1 MGEQRTTRN
10 EHVSGTLAQSI
21 REFGSAKQV
30 ARAAGCSVATAGRY
44 RRGETIPD
52 AVTIAR
58 LMAASRRIADA
69 MLRLAGLDDVS
80 LQLQEMRLQRD
91 LEELRA
97 RRSAQ
102 SNATSVAQAGLGPR
116 TDMVGDV

>member
-10 EHVSGTLAQSI
+10 ERVSGTLAQSI
-21 REFGSAKQV
+21 REFGSAKKV

-44 RRGETIPD
+44 QRGETIPD

-58 LMAASRRIADA
+58 LMAASRCIADA

-80 LQLQEMRLQRD
+80 LHLQEMRLERD
-91 LEELRA
+91 LEQLRA

-102 SNATSVAQAGLGPR
+102 SNVAGVAQAGLGTR
-116 TDMVGDV
+116 TGLGSDG